1 MLINVAMQTVLYT
14 LFTTFQTGI
23 GIWDSIWCSHTLHV
37 VSVSVPDPHSQ
48 SSTAICGRP
57 RGERASRAHSLPDSE
72 VNIQLWV
79 PRKLP
84 LKTCTVNIITLRKG
98 LVRQSHNVSA
108 CMSWYQYFPTLNAS
122 KTALGDRSCMFYS
135 TMNNCYSM
143 YCWNIIFL
151 NKFIFMNLRHMWI
164 SRAFIITAAIDLY
177 LFLDHRWSR
186 PGKKFPDILL

>member
-1 MLINVAMQTVLYT
+1 MLINVTIQTVLYT
-14 LFTTFQTGI
+14 LFTTFQTEI
-23 GIWDSIWCSHTLHV
+23 GIRDSVCCSHTIHV

-84 LKTCTVNIITLRKG
+84 LKTCTVNIITLREG

-122 KTALGDRSCMFYS
+122 NNALGSRSCMFYS
-135 TMNNCYSM
+135 TINNSNSM
-143 YCWNIIFL
+143 DCWNIYFF
-151 NKFIFMNLRHMWI
+151 K
-164 SRAFIITAAIDLY
+164 
-177 LFLDHRWSR
+177 
-186 PGKKFPDILL
+186 